1 MRYAAMGMLILALA
15 TSGDARRQP
24 PAPTAARPRVRLI
37 LDTNFG
43 DALLRQYERLLP
55 NVQIEQANVVGSTA
69 TVNAIHEGTADL
81 GFALADVA
89 YFGYQRIAREATPTI
104 QVRGIAALELVA
116 MHALARSGLDA
127 RTMHDLV
134 HYRVGVG
141 TALSGQ
147 PLLASL
153 LFHAY
158 ELGPETVQPD
168 RRPDL
173 LEGVDATIAAGYY
186 PAPNV
191 TDAMQR
197 GAHLIPIDGPVA
209 AELRREYPFVRSLT
223 IPAGT
228 YPGQNSDVATLGVER
243 LLIASSRLDESLV
256 HDLTR
261 IFIETLPQMAASLHT
276 SIRLTNLE
284 QASATPIPLHEG
296 AAQYYR
302 ERELRR

>member
-1 MRYAAMGMLILALA
+1 
-15 TSGDARRQP
+15 
-24 PAPTAARPRVRLI
+24 
-37 LDTNFG
+37 
-43 DALLRQYERLLP
+43 
-55 NVQIEQANVVGSTA
+55 
-69 TVNAIHEGTADL
+69 
-81 GFALADVA
+81 
-89 YFGYQRIAREATPTI
+89 
-104 QVRGIAALELVA
+104 VA
-116 MHALARSGLDA
+116 MHVLARSGLEA

-134 HYRVGVG
+134 HYHVGVG

-173 LEGVDATIAAGYY
+173 LEGVDATIATGYY

-191 TDAMQR
+191 NDAMER
-197 GAHLIPIDGPVA
+197 GAHLIPIDGPVV

-228 YPGQNSDVATLGVER
+228 YPGQTVDVATLGVER
-243 LLIASSRLDESLV
+243 LLIASSKLDESV
-256 HDLTR
+256 AHDLTR
-261 IFIETLPQMAASLHT
+261 VFIETLPEMAASLHT